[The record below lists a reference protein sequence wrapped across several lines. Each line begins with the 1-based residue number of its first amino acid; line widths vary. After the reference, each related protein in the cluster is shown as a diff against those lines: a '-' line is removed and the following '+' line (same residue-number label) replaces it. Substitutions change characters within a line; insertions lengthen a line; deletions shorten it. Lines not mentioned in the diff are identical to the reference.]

1 MLFVLYCLFYCTVA
15 LTYEAED
22 STHTGTIMYRSAA
35 SNAQTVHLDQGEYI
49 EWEFSICRDSNS
61 ITIKNITLTY
71 TNDGASDTLYIY
83 LDSTYLGQFTTRS
96 LTNSGAYWNS
106 PFDSVLD
113 GPFSVPDVSSSH
125 TLKLVAQ
132 TTDTY
137 GVEVD
142 KIEVHL
148 SIPSASIGQCYAV
161 PSILD
166 LINIYATYPIYFGDN
181 PANQRGADFT
191 SCDFSS
197 NSDGGTVTETTQT
210 LFDNGYLIIESVY
223 VSNWWLGSFM
233 TVGVSGG
240 QSVTNAAYWRVTQKM
255 SVHIQDYQQTMVM
268 YQDGNIRLLPH
279 PPSCYGDW
287 IPFGSSI
294 IIGNTVSDVQ
304 ENRPYAAISTVNI
317 YPTNNYKYMT
327 ANIVFENGDSLS
339 IALDVGDSYT
349 QISVSN
355 ITFSDPTGSL
365 VTFRSMYV
373 DADNNDVDTVR
384 VNDNSMYGIMQI
396 SNVLEGSLFEFGR
409 QCISKH
415 NTLSPDISFVMN
427 GHIATTEPT
436 SNPTT
441 MNPTISPSRNPT
453 ANPSIESSSGDPTVY
468 PTLNPITKA
477 TVGPTR
483 DVTHSPITSSTVEPE
498 SSTSKHDQPG
508 FAPTLSTSYVVI
520 LVVIVAIMN

>member
-1 MLFVLYCLFYCTVA
+1 
-15 LTYEAED
+15 
-22 STHTGTIMYRSAA
+22 
-35 SNAQTVHLDQGEYI
+35 
-49 EWEFSICRDSNS
+49 
-61 ITIKNITLTY
+61 
-71 TNDGASDTLYIY
+71 
-83 LDSTYLGQFTTRS
+83 
-96 LTNSGAYWNS
+96 
-106 PFDSVLD
+106 
-113 GPFSVPDVSSSH
+113 
-125 TLKLVAQ
+125 
-132 TTDTY
+132 
-137 GVEVD
+137 
-142 KIEVHL
+142 
-148 SIPSASIGQCYAV
+148 
-161 PSILD
+161 
-166 LINIYATYPIYFGDN
+166 
-181 PANQRGADFT
+181 
-191 SCDFSS
+191 
-197 NSDGGTVTETTQT
+197 
-210 LFDNGYLIIESVY
+210 
-223 VSNWWLGSFM
+223 
-233 TVGVSGG
+233 
-240 QSVTNAAYWRVTQKM
+240 M

-453 ANPSIESSSGDPTVY
+453 ANPSIESSSGNPTVY